1 MLQCFR
7 VNHTNN
13 TYKAIKAL
21 KHVSTPNYVISKS
34 DAKTLSSSI
43 F

>member
-7 VNHTNN
+7 VNHTDN

-21 KHVSTPNYVISKS
+21 KQVSIPDYVISKS
-34 DAKTLSSSI
+34 DPKILGCSI